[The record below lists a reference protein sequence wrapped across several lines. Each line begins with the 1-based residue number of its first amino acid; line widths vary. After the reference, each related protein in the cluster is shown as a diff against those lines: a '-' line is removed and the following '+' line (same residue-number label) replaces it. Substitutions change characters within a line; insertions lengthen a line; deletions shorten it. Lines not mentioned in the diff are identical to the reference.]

1 MKPAQ
6 IADLARDLHGLDLTP
21 ADAAR
26 LATELERLNRAGT
39 EMPTAFDADPTVDF
53 RLALRRGAGP

>member
-1 MKPAQ
+1 MKPTA
-6 IADLARDLHGLDLTP
+6 IADLARDFHGLELAP

-26 LATELERLNRAGT
+26 LAAELDRLNRAGS
-39 EMPTAFDADPTVDF
+39 EPTAFDADPTVDF